1 MRGEKEKAKLN
12 KSLQHTKWYVVIL
25 KEAVI
30 SRVAIFDLQQ
40 YINVNRA

>member
-25 KEAVI
+25 KAVI